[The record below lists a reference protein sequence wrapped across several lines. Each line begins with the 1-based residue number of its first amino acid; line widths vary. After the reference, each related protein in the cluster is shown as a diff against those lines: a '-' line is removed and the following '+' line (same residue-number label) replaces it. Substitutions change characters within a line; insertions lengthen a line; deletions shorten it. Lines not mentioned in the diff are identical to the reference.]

1 MKNKKLVVSV
11 ALVLTGFM
19 LTGCFGVNTH
29 FANIRSTFID
39 NLDCRFKKEIEFSV
53 GPAGIMFAGA
63 FVRFADENIE
73 LEEILDDV
81 SRVQVGIYEPL
92 DFIEEDLSIGML
104 NALTEDLLENGWSSL
119 VKSISNGELTGIF
132 MRTDDENNPV
142 GILVIS
148 LSDDELVIAEISGDL
163 EKLME
168 TIAEKENFSFE
179 ITNN

>member
-1 MKNKKLVVSV
+1 MKNKKLVVST
-11 ALVLTGFM
+11 ALILVGFM

-63 FVRFADENIE
+63 FIRFADEDIE

-104 NALTEDLLENGWSSL
+104 NTLTEDLFDNGWSSL
-119 VKSISNGELTGIF
+119 VKSISNGELTGIY
-132 MRTDDENNPV
+132 MRTDDDHNPV

-168 TIAEKENFSFE
+168 TIAERENFSFE
-179 ITNN
+179 IINN